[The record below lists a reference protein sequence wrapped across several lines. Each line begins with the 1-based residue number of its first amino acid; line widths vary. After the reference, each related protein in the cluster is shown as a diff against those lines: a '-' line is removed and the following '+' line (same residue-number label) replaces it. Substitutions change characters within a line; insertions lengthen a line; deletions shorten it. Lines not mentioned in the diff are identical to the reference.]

1 MFMNAD
7 SPRRLRDSAVFRLVV
22 IGALILALLVPL
34 AMVGTL
40 VHERIARRDQAAEE
54 IAATW
59 GGRQTVGGPVLVIP
73 YDYRRTNELGKVVKE
88 TDLAFFLPET
98 LEVNGTITPELRR
111 RGIFESAVYRSRL
124 ELAGAFARP
133 DFGAWGVD
141 ERDVRWHEAAI
152 SFGISDLRGVGSD
165 LAFEWRG
172 EPGAIEPGTAG
183 VSLWLA
189 GLTSAAPLPASD
201 GVPDPYSF
209 RLKIG
214 VAGSDGLDFL
224 PLGKETL
231 VVLTSPWPDPSF
243 GGAFLPETRTITNQ
257 GFEARWRVSYYGR
270 GYPQKWRRAVD
281 DLGAAFVTGSAFGVG
296 LYLPADLYQ
305 KAERSTK
312 YGVLFLLLTFVTVF
326 LYEVLSGLRVH
337 PVQYLLVGGALCIF
351 YLLLLSL
358 AEHIPFAVAYALAAT
373 ATITTIGL
381 YAAAMLRGGG
391 RALLLSGILAALYSY
406 LYVLLQAEDYALLLG
421 SAGLFLILGLVMYV
435 TRKVD
440 WYRLGAPAVEA

>member
-1 MFMNAD
+1 MFLNSD
-7 SPRRLRDSAVFRLVV
+7 SPRRLRDSAVFRLGV

-34 AMVGTL
+34 AMVRSL
-40 VHERIARRDQAAEE
+40 VEERMQRRDQAADE
-54 IAATW
+54 IAATF
-59 GGRQTVGGPVLVIP
+59 GGRQTVGGPVLVVP
-73 YDYRRTNELGKVVKE
+73 YQYRYTDKQGETITG
-88 TDLAFFLPET
+88 TDLAYFLPEI
-98 LEVNGTITPELRR
+98 LEVSGTITPERRR

-133 DFGAWGVD
+133 DFDSWGID
-141 ERDVRWHEAAI
+141 SADVRWDQAAVA
-152 SFGISDLRGVGSD
+152 FGITDLRGISGD

-172 EPGAIEPGTAG
+172 EAATIEPGTAG
-183 VSLWLA
+183 VPLWPA
-189 GLTSAAPLPASD
+189 GLAAAVALPATD
-201 GVPDPYSF
+201 TQLDPYPF
-209 RLKIG
+209 RLELG
-214 VAGSDGLDFL
+214 VAGSGGLDFL

-231 VVLTSPWPDPSF
+231 VALRSPWPDPSF

-257 GFEARWRVSYYGR
+257 GFEARWRVSYFGR
-270 GYPQKWRRAVD
+270 GYPQKWRRGVD
-281 DLGAAFVTGSAFGVG
+281 EAETALVAASAFGVG
-296 LYLPADLYQ
+296 LFLPADLYQ

-326 LYEVLSGLRVH
+326 LYEVLSALRVH

-358 AEHIPFAVAYALAAT
+358 AEHVPFALAYAIAAT
-373 ATITTIGL
+373 ATIAAIGL
-381 YAAAMLRGGG
+381 YTAAVLGGGG

-421 SAGLFLILGLVMYV
+421 SAGLFLILGLVMFV

-440 WYRLGAPAVEA
+440 WYRLGATAEA